1 MFEDKDVIKI
11 LSIDGGGIRG
21 IIPVTILAEIEN
33 RCGKQIYELFDFIAG
48 TSTGGLLT
56 LFLNKKNPVP
66 AAALTELYVKHGKD
80 IFPQKPVDNS
90 SWKNMFKDKIKN
102 TLTDYLSG
110 PKYKVAGIEQILR
123 YLVKNETY
131 DEMIKPCLIT
141 SYETENNKAVF
152 FTNYT
157 ERYKKVLIR
166 DIARATSA
174 APTYFEP
181 LKIKDKG
188 TFIDGGMH
196 SNNPAMC
203 AYVEVLKLLKN
214 EGINIKD
221 KKIVLVSLGTGDCL
235 TSYEYNE
242 MKSWSAL
249 NWILGPLLPYFFSG
263 NASTVE
269 YQLKQLLPEDCYYR
283 LQPKL
288 PKELEPMDNAEE
300 ENVLTLQ
307 QKALELINTE
317 WSYELDRICAVLSS
331 VNCQYSLEKP

>member
-56 LFLNKKNPVP
+56 LFLNKKNPAP

-181 LKIKDKG
+181 LNASISSNVVAILCTGIKFSSNL
-188 TFIDGGMH
+188 TPTTTPPLFIIFSD
-196 SNNPAMC
+196 NNAPIPPEA
-203 AYVEVLKLLKN
+203 L
-214 EGINIKD
+214 
-221 KKIVLVSLGTGDCL
+221 
-235 TSYEYNE
+235 
-242 MKSWSAL
+242 SAL
-249 NWILGPLLPYFFSG
+249 FS
-263 NASTVE
+263 
-269 YQLKQLLPEDCYYR
+269 
-283 LQPKL
+283 
-288 PKELEPMDNAEE
+288 
-300 ENVLTLQ
+300 
-307 QKALELINTE
+307 
-317 WSYELDRICAVLSS
+317 LS
-331 VNCQYSLEKP
+331 NL

>member
-1 MFEDKDVIKI
+1 
-11 LSIDGGGIRG
+11 
-21 IIPVTILAEIEN
+21 
-33 RCGKQIYELFDFIAG
+33 
-48 TSTGGLLT
+48 
-56 LFLNKKNPVP
+56 
-66 AAALTELYVKHGKD
+66 
-80 IFPQKPVDNS
+80 
-90 SWKNMFKDKIKN
+90 
-102 TLTDYLSG
+102 
-110 PKYKVAGIEQILR
+110 
-123 YLVKNETY
+123 
-131 DEMIKPCLIT
+131 
-141 SYETENNKAVF
+141 
-152 FTNYT
+152 
-157 ERYKKVLIR
+157 
-166 DIARATSA
+166 
-174 APTYFEP
+174 
-181 LKIKDKG
+181 
-188 TFIDGGMH
+188 MH
-196 SNNPAMC
+196 SNNPSMC

-317 WSYELDRICAVLSS
+317 WSSELDRICAVLSS